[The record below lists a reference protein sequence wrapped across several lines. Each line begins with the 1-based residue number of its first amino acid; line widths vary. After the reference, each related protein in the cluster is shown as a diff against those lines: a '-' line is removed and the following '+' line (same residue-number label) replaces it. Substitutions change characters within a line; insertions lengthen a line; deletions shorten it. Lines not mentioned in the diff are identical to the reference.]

1 MNPDDRSRA
10 IGKVISVAADRFV
23 VELHRGSDNFTVVGF
38 DDVHYVARLGSYI
51 IIPVRAEY
59 VVAEV
64 VQLREKDS
72 TSAGSYGD
80 LEKMDKASSAKF
92 LDLVPVGTLAQG
104 KTEPFRFGVSTFP
117 SLYADALYALDDELD
132 RIFDVAGSP
141 EFVPEPKDGGDGDG
155 KETRTKALTVGRS
168 VVFAGYEVKA
178 RVDELFGGHVAI
190 LGNTGSGK
198 SCTVA
203 SIVQSLF
210 SKIDERQAR
219 GASFL
224 FLDVNGEYRTA
235 FAKLPG
241 GIKRLYWQ
249 ALDDPKS
256 KPAAPLDTNEETAV
270 FRLPHWF
277 MSLEEWELLL
287 RASERTQQPV
297 LRTALGLTGLLAK
310 GKIDEKVQN
319 HIVALAVL
327 EAFQNSEGG
336 AKTSARMES
345 LLTMFATPSLGPKLL
360 SDHNFNKQYGNF
372 PQNTPHQANFI
383 AALHGHVKD
392 DTVLPKYENLPFPF
406 EGLIDCLE
414 LAITYEEAHGNH
426 QIRDYCSQLVTRAK
440 AIRDREDFAFLRVPE
455 AELNQHEKTA
465 GVFVDRLVGIRE
477 KAKDTY
483 EKTTQVVLID
493 LNNAPDEVVEVAS
506 AVLARL
512 VFERLRKAEPRN
524 LLPVN
529 MVLEEAH
536 RYISEKGSTF
546 AINPSKI
553 FERIAK
559 EGRKYGVLLLLAS
572 QRPSELSKTVLSQCS
587 NFIVHRIQNPDD
599 LTHIRQMTPFISDSV
614 LKRLPS
620 LPRQHALIFGNAVNL
635 PTTFRVR
642 DVHPKPKSDD
652 ANMRELLFPKMGSTI
667 TIVWK

>member
-1 MNPDDRSRA
+1 MKPDDRSRA
-10 IGKVISVAADRFV
+10 LGKVISVAADRFV

-51 IIPVRAEY
+51 IIPVRADY

-64 VQLREKDS
+64 VQLREKD
-72 TSAGSYGD
+72 AGTASWND
-80 LEKMDKASSAKF
+80 ANDKLDKASSAKF
-92 LDLVPVGTLAQG
+92 LDLVPVGMLSQD
-104 KTEPFRFGVSTFP
+104 KNESFKFGVSTFP

-141 EFVPEPKDGGDGDG
+141 EKVPTKDNGGDGDG
-155 KETRTKALTVGRS
+155 VETRTKALTVGKS
-168 VVFAGYEVKA
+168 VVFSDYDVKA

-203 SIVQSLF
+203 SIVQSLL
-210 SKIDERQAR
+210 SKADERPAR

-224 FLDVNGEYRTA
+224 FLDVNGEYRSA
-235 FAKLPG
+235 FAQLPDT
-241 GIKRLYWQ
+241 IKRLYWQ
-249 ALDDPKS
+249 AVDDPKS
-256 KPAAPLDTNEETAV
+256 KPAKQLDKNEQTAV

-297 LRTALGLTGLLAK
+297 LRTALGLTGLLSK
-310 GKIDEKVQN
+310 GKIDEKIQN
-319 HIVALAVL
+319 HILARAVL
-327 EAFQNSEGG
+327 ETFQNSEGG
-336 AKTSARMES
+336 AKTSARMHS
-345 LLTMFATPSLGPKLL
+345 LLTLFATPSLSPKILT
-360 SDHNFNKQYGNF
+360 DHSFNKQFGNF
-372 PQNTPHQANFI
+372 PQHTSNQENFL
-383 AALHGHVKD
+383 AELHKHVD
-392 DTVLPKYENLPFPF
+392 ENVVLPKYENLAFPF

-455 AELNQHEKTA
+455 ADLETHEKTSGA
-465 GVFVDRLVGIRE
+465 FVDRLVGI
-477 KAKDTY
+477 KAVSADTY
-483 EKTTQVVLID
+483 EKDTQIVLID
-493 LNNAPDEVVEVAS
+493 LNSAPDEVVEVAS
-506 AVLARL
+506 AVIARL

-524 LLPVN
+524 SLPVN

-536 RYISEKGSTF
+536 RYISEKGSGF
-546 AINPSKI
+546 AINASKI

-599 LTHIRQMTPFISDSV
+599 LIHIRQMTPFISDSV

-642 DVHPKPKSDD
+642 DVSPRPKSDD
-652 ANMRELLFPKMGSTI
+652 ANMRELLFRKAGKPFKI
-667 TIVWK
+667 AWK